1 MSIAEKAP
9 ILTFVSRASRP
20 RIAGKMPATR
30 SKMGLHKAPQTF
42 SEPLKTTFKT
52 FLIVVVFGIA
62 FGYIEAAVVVYLRQI
77 FHPNGFTFP
86 MTVFGIDAISRRILL
101 TEIGREVATVVLIFT
116 GAWLFGHNRQQRVAY
131 FMIIFA
137 VWDIF
142 YYVWLKVLINWP
154 ASIMD
159 WDILFLI
166 PYTWTSPVLYP
177 VLISITLI
185 IFAAVILYR
194 NSRGRSV
201 KATPPDWLAFSA
213 AGFIVVLSF
222 CIAGLHSTEQDYASY
237 FYLPL
242 FAAGYLFSLAVFL
255 KCLLKSK

>member
-1 MSIAEKAP
+1 MSIADKAP
-9 ILTFVSRASRP
+9 
-20 RIAGKMPATR
+20 
-30 SKMGLHKAPQTF
+30 HTF

-77 FHPNGFTFP
+77 FHPDGFTFP
-86 MTVFGIDAISRRILL
+86 MNVFGIDALSRRILL

-116 GAWLFGHNRQQRVAY
+116 GAWLFGRNRQQRVAY

-142 YYVWLKVLINWP
+142 YYVWLKVLLDWP

-166 PYTWTSPVLYP
+166 PCTWASPVLYP

-185 IFAAVILYR
+185 VFAVAMLYL
-194 NSRGRSV
+194 SSCGRPV
-201 KATPPDWLAFSA
+201 KATLSDWLAFST

-222 CIAGLHSTEQDYASY
+222 CIAGLHSTAQDYASY
-237 FYLPL
+237 FYRPL
-242 FAAGYLFSLAVFL
+242 FAVGYLLSIAIFL